1 MSAKAAARRGSIA
14 AKYTRGARPL
24 RRSAR
29 LRVAPGVSVRAVLT
43 LPPPGVVKPL
53 KAAIVLAH
61 GAGGT
66 MAQPL
71 VVAFADALAAR
82 GAIVLRFN
90 FAYADAGRRPPDRA
104 PMLAAAYRA
113 AAAWL
118 AARPEAKGRVLV
130 LGGKS
135 LGGRVAS
142 GLAALGDRCDGV
154 LLLGYPLHPAKRPDQ
169 LRDSHLAEVP
179 CPLLFLEGTRDPLCD
194 LALLRPVLRRLGRR
208 ATLVVIAGG
217 DHSFA
222 VPKSSGRSAEDV
234 LAELADK
241 SARWL
246 TRIKPRR
253 WPAPSSAT
261 RRAGTTARGRRSA
274 PRR

>member
-1 MSAKAAARRGSIA
+1 M
-14 AKYTRGARPL
+14 
-24 RRSAR
+24 R
-29 LRVAPGVSVRAVLT
+29 LKVDEKTSVRAVLT
-43 LPPPGVVKPL
+43 LPPAGVIKPL
-53 KAAIVLAH
+53 PVALVLAH

-71 VVAFADALAAR
+71 VVQLADALAAR
-82 GAIVLRFN
+82 GALVLRFN
-90 FAYADAGRRPPDRA
+90 FAYADAGRRAPDRG
-104 PMLAAAYRA
+104 PLLAAAYRA

-142 GLAALGDRCDGV
+142 GLAALGDRADGV
-154 LLLGYPLHPAKRPDQ
+154 YLLGYPLHPAGQPEKM
-169 LRDSHLAEVP
+169 RDAHLGDVP
-179 CPLLFLEGTRDPLCD
+179 CPLLFLAGTRDALCD
-194 LALLRPVLRRLGRR
+194 LALLKPVLTRLGRR
-208 ATLVVIAGG
+208 ATLVVIEGG

-222 VPKSSGRSAEDV
+222 VPKRTGRTPDDV
-234 LAELADK
+234 LEELASA

-246 TRIKPRR
+246 AKLRPTPRPGR
-253 WPAPSSAT
+253 SPAPSSAT
-261 RRAGTTARGRRSA
+261 PRAGTTRRGSRSA